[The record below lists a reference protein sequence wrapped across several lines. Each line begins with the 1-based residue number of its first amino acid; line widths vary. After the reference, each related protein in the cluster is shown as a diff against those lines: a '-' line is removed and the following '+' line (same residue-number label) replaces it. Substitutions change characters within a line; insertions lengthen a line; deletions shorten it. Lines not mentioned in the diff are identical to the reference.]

1 MSFGTA
7 DQIAACDYV
16 GIVSLGDT
24 PDKMETAGFTVTRSE
39 RVNAPVIDQLPVAVE
54 CKVVDITEEYGETR
68 VVGEIVGMVADEAV
82 LTGGK
87 VDFAKLRPVVFDSA
101 GMCYREV
108 GPSVGGAWGVGKSL
122 MPPEQPRR
130 AP

>member
-68 VVGEIVGMVADEAV
+68 VVGEIVGMVADESV
-82 LTGGK
+82 LSGGK
-87 VDFAKLRPVVFDSA
+87 IDYAKLRPVVFDFA

-108 GPSVGGAWGVGKSL
+108 GPSVGGAWNIGKTL
-122 MPPEQPRR
+122 VETT